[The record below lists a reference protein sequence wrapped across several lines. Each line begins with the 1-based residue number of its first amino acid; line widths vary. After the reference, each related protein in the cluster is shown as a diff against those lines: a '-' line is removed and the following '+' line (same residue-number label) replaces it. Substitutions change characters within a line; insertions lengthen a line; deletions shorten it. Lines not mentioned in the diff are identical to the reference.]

1 MTAAEKA
8 EVVKDIAELI
18 EKKGILVHDTADI
31 FAMTARA
38 FLDGQTFTVI
48 IEQKRLDDEC
58 DRAGNPRNAQI
69 FAYKIM
75 GTVPA

>member
-18 EKKGILVHDTADI
+18 EKKGIGVHDTADI
-31 FAMTARA
+31 LAMTARA

-48 IEQKRLDDEC
+48 IEQKRL
-58 DRAGNPRNAQI
+58 
-69 FAYKIM
+69 Y
-75 GTVPA
+75 